1 MNVRD
6 SMSKDPYFDQLMDY
20 ALGDLPQEAM
30 MQVRLHLESGCA
42 SCQAE
47 IRQIEGALN
56 MLPLS
61 LQAAAPSS
69 SVKRRLF
76 ESIEA
81 EAAWLSGRQ
90 NISHYRIL
98 RRLGVGAM
106 GEVYLAEDTK
116 LGRST
121 ALKIIRPEVA
131 GEAERKKRFLRE
143 ARAAAGLAH
152 PGIAT
157 IYEIGQDEGTDF
169 IAMEYVEGR
178 SLSSVIGGRPLNP
191 DRVLRIGKQI
201 AEALT
206 EAHQRG
212 ILHRDLKP
220 ENIHIKGDDQV
231 KILDFGLAKFLESRM
246 DDDYLTTSERILGT
260 IPYMSPEQVEGGAL
274 DPRSDLF
281 SVGSILYEMASG
293 KQPFTGKNPAETLEN
308 ILRKNPPLLSSFNPG
323 LPPDLQKVIYK
334 CLQKDPGRRYETA
347 SLLAEDL
354 QKVRTAETVDLENP
368 FSEMTAPAAI
378 RIAVMY
384 FENLSEEKESDYFRA
399 GMTED
404 IITELS
410 KVRSWEVRSR
420 SQVVPYKDQPFD
432 VRETG
437 RELKVTHMLQGSIRK
452 AGARLRISAQLVDA
466 KTATSVWGERY
477 DRQLKD
483 VFEIQSEIAE
493 KIASALQVHLTKKEK
508 NEIQKRHTDNLQAYD
523 YYLRGREMIFR
534 LTREDAQAAVEYFT
548 KAIHADDRYAL
559 AYAGLAQAYGI
570 QLSFFGGSAELA
582 DHAIANANKALE
594 IDPSLAQAYVALGL
608 AELLKGHGQTAIE
621 ACNKAIDLNPY
632 DAFAAWIAGRLYY
645 RLNQY
650 EEAAQ
655 RFKRTIEL
663 LPDFYTAYSDLAQ
676 AYENMGM
683 SQAAIEMKRET
694 IQACRRSI
702 ANFPREAR
710 AYNFLATASAWL
722 GERKQAMEAAERA
735 RELSPE
741 DPVLLYNL
749 ACLYSILEEIDT
761 ALSYLRE
768 SIRLGRRDFEWM
780 NRDPSLANLRKHPA
794 YNTLQTE

>member
-220 ENIHIKGDDQV
+220 ENIQIKGDDQV

-281 SVGSILYEMASG
+281 SARLHPVRNGFRQATFYRQESRRNPRKY
-293 KQPFTGKNPAETLEN
+293 PAEKPS
-308 ILRKNPPLLSSFNPG
+308 IAFRASIPVCLR
-323 LPPDLQKVIYK
+323 IYK
-334 CLQKDPGRRYETA
+334 K
-347 SLLAEDL
+347 
-354 QKVRTAETVDLENP
+354 
-368 FSEMTAPAAI
+368 
-378 RIAVMY
+378 
-384 FENLSEEKESDYFRA
+384 
-399 GMTED
+399 
-404 IITELS
+404 
-410 KVRSWEVRSR
+410 
-420 SQVVPYKDQPFD
+420 
-432 VRETG
+432 
-437 RELKVTHMLQGSIRK
+437 
-452 AGARLRISAQLVDA
+452 
-466 KTATSVWGERY
+466 
-477 DRQLKD
+477 
-483 VFEIQSEIAE
+483 
-493 KIASALQVHLTKKEK
+493 
-508 NEIQKRHTDNLQAYD
+508 
-523 YYLRGREMIFR
+523 
-534 LTREDAQAAVEYFT
+534 
-548 KAIHADDRYAL
+548 
-559 AYAGLAQAYGI
+559 
-570 QLSFFGGSAELA
+570 
-582 DHAIANANKALE
+582 
-594 IDPSLAQAYVALGL
+594 
-608 AELLKGHGQTAIE
+608 
-621 ACNKAIDLNPY
+621 
-632 DAFAAWIAGRLYY
+632 
-645 RLNQY
+645 
-650 EEAAQ
+650 
-655 RFKRTIEL
+655 
-663 LPDFYTAYSDLAQ
+663 
-676 AYENMGM
+676 
-683 SQAAIEMKRET
+683 
-694 IQACRRSI
+694 
-702 ANFPREAR
+702 
-710 AYNFLATASAWL
+710 
-722 GERKQAMEAAERA
+722 
-735 RELSPE
+735 
-741 DPVLLYNL
+741 
-749 ACLYSILEEIDT
+749 
-761 ALSYLRE
+761 
-768 SIRLGRRDFEWM
+768 
-780 NRDPSLANLRKHPA
+780 
-794 YNTLQTE
+794 

>member
-1 MNVRD
+1 M
-6 SMSKDPYFDQLMDY
+6 
-20 ALGDLPQEAM
+20 
-30 MQVRLHLESGCA
+30 
-42 SCQAE
+42 
-47 IRQIEGALN
+47 
-56 MLPLS
+56 
-61 LQAAAPSS
+61 
-69 SVKRRLF
+69 
-76 ESIEA
+76 
-81 EAAWLSGRQ
+81 
-90 NISHYRIL
+90 
-98 RRLGVGAM
+98 
-106 GEVYLAEDTK
+106 
-116 LGRST
+116 
-121 ALKIIRPEVA
+121 
-131 GEAERKKRFLRE
+131 
-143 ARAAAGLAH
+143 
-152 PGIAT
+152 
-157 IYEIGQDEGTDF
+157 
-169 IAMEYVEGR
+169 
-178 SLSSVIGGRPLNP
+178 
-191 DRVLRIGKQI
+191 
-201 AEALT
+201 
-206 EAHQRG
+206 
-212 ILHRDLKP
+212 
-220 ENIHIKGDDQV
+220 
-231 KILDFGLAKFLESRM
+231 
-246 DDDYLTTSERILGT
+246 
-260 IPYMSPEQVEGGAL
+260 
-274 DPRSDLF
+274 
-281 SVGSILYEMASG
+281 
-293 KQPFTGKNPAETLEN
+293 
-308 ILRKNPPLLSSFNPG
+308 
-323 LPPDLQKVIYK
+323 PPDLQKVIYK

-437 RELKVTHMLQGSIRK
+437 RELKVTHILQGSIRK

-534 LTREDAQAAVEYFT
+534 LTREDAQAAVEYFH

-608 AELLKGHGQTAIE
+608 ADLLKGHGQTAIE